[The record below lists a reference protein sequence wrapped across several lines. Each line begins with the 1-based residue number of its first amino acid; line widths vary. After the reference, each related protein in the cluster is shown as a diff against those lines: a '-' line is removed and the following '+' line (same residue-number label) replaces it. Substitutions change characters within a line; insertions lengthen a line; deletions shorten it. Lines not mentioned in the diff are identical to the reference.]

1 MYSARQRFRRLS
13 SKSLISQDNAP
24 QVCPPIKVLSFGSSQ
39 GNSVQPSYPISQ
51 EQFPYQRQPN
61 LHTIDCAQFEPT
73 EHSMEQRKSDNFDK
87 KVSFQPTVKVVLIPH
102 ISEYESAGLI
112 DQIWYGDEDINAFKC
127 DAFQAY
133 QQMQFY
139 RKQINNSE
147 KTLQIPLPIT
157 NTPWVA

>member
-13 SKSLISQDNAP
+13 SKSLISQDNSP
-24 QVCPPIKVLSFGSSQ
+24 KVCPPITVPSFGFSH

-51 EQFPYQRQPN
+51 EQFPYQRQSN
-61 LHTIDCAQFEPT
+61 LHAIDSAHIEPS
-73 EHSMEQRKSDNFDK
+73 EHSTEQRKSDNFDK

-112 DQIWYGDEDINAFKC
+112 DHLWYGDEDINAFKC